1 MRISVFHPVNDET
14 EKRAIPKCFN
24 AILGSSNLRKVGKNM
39 NNKIRKGTTAVF
51 SAVALCLCMV
61 LGTAPVRV
69 SAANTDMTVTV
80 SGCNAQMIGD
90 IAVDAGG
97 ETYHSNPGEASV
109 SVSVSSE
116 KCNIELSLEPGYKLT
131 SATIGATTVNA
142 DGAFYNHVRFVN
154 ISVASSV
161 SITVTGAGTDSD
173 YANIVWTDDDP
184 GWMGGDCYVDPA
196 TGTIQLLK
204 IVRGS
209 GTIWENGSNAGGDH
223 EYLEVSPDTHF
234 VQCKNGD
241 VLTYK
246 FIPSPGY
253 QISGASINGHAL
265 TAQSGQSVFEV
276 TANGQFHI
284 NGAFTRT
291 DAQTSV
297 SAGGITSMS
306 VSGAENAVTSG
317 NVAVNAVAASNP
329 SDNDLQNAMGGD
341 SADFISAVTT
351 ADISMTNIISKG
363 GSGTYF
369 SAPSNY
375 WTNAMTDLSSPVDL
389 SLAVPNNLSGGETYS
404 IVRHHGG
411 TYEELDAV
419 YNTSTGMLTFSTD
432 GFSEYTVIKKAGT
445 PVSTPVSSGSIS
457 SSSPAEP
464 EFGYTVGGGSIGSF
478 EELEKVLL
486 GQSTLPEDTHGTG
499 ILQVVLRRYEKIIPA
514 GVFSAL
520 DASTENSLHVFVG
533 NGTALR
539 FFNDNSISGQS
550 SLDVTCNQTYGKGFK
565 RISFRS
571 DAALKVKCV
580 LHTIVPAG
588 TGKVTVYRV
597 LSDGTREKL
606 CTVTPTPEGRLGF
619 EIIRL
624 GTYELT
630 Y

>member
-1 MRISVFHPVNDET
+1 MRISVFRPVNDET
-14 EKRAIPKCFN
+14 EKQAIPKSFN
-24 AILGSSNLRKVGKNM
+24 AILCLSDLRKVGKNM
-39 NNKIRKGTTAVF
+39 NTKISKGTTAVF
-51 SAVALCLCMV
+51 SAVVLCLCMV
-61 LGTAPVRV
+61 LGTSPVIV

-80 SGCNAQMIGD
+80 SGCNARMIGD

-97 ETYHSNPGEASV
+97 ETFHSNPGEASI
-109 SVSVSSE
+109 SASVSSGT
-116 KCNIELSLEPGYKLT
+116 CNIDLSLEPGYKFT
-131 SATIGATTVNA
+131 SATIGSTTVNS
-142 DGAFYNHVRFVN
+142 DGAFYNHVRFEN
-154 ISVASSV
+154 IPVASSIGI
-161 SITVTGAGTDSD
+161 SVTGAGTDGN

-209 GTIWENGSNAGGDH
+209 DTIWEDGHDVGGYHD
-223 EYLEVSPDTHF
+223 YLDVSPDGHF
-234 VQCKNGD
+234 VQCKSGD
-241 VLTYK
+241 ILTYK
-246 FIPSPGY
+246 FIPRPGY

-297 SAGGITSMS
+297 SASGITSMS

-317 NVAVNAVAASNP
+317 NVAVNAVTAANP
-329 SDNDLQNAMGGD
+329 SDNDLQNGMGSD

-375 WTNAMTDLSSPVDL
+375 WTNALTDLSSPVNL

-432 GFSEYTVIKKAGT
+432 GFSEYTVIKRQG
-445 PVSTPVSSGSIS
+445 
-457 SSSPAEP
+457 
-464 EFGYTVGGGSIGSF
+464 
-478 EELEKVLL
+478 
-486 GQSTLPEDTHGTG
+486 
-499 ILQVVLRRYEKIIPA
+499 LR
-514 GVFSAL
+514 
-520 DASTENSLHVFVG
+520 
-533 NGTALR
+533 
-539 FFNDNSISGQS
+539 
-550 SLDVTCNQTYGKGFK
+550 
-565 RISFRS
+565 
-571 DAALKVKCV
+571 
-580 LHTIVPAG
+580 
-588 TGKVTVYRV
+588 
-597 LSDGTREKL
+597 
-606 CTVTPTPEGRLGF
+606 
-619 EIIRL
+619 
-624 GTYELT
+624 
-630 Y
+630 